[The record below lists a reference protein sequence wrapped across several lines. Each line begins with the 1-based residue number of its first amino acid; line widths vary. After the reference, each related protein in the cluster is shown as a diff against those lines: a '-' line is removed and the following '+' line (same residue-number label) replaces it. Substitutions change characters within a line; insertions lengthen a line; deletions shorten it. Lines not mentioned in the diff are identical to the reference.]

1 MEFGRGRSPS
11 SNDAGEGAR
20 GDPVGS
26 WKFGERRAAGIVD
39 STHLASTRIHRMD
52 VSPFCLMSVMPG
64 LQSHQFAGA
73 NAEIPNSGAA
83 S

>member
-1 MEFGRGRSPS
+1 MS
-11 SNDAGEGAR
+11 
-20 GDPVGS
+20 
-26 WKFGERRAAGIVD
+26 AAPPGIVD
-39 STHLASTRIHRMD
+39 RTDVASKHVHRMD
-52 VSPFCLMSVMPG
+52 VSPFCLTSLMPG